1 MQTMRK
7 IDLSQLQGEVK
18 IPKYTLIL
26 CHRNPDPD
34 TLGSAFGLKAI
45 LEHYGSRVRVA
56 CCDKT
61 TRLCF
66 ITENA
71 DLDYQ
76 EDNYERIIAVDVA
89 SPTQLGELSFL
100 SGRVDL
106 TIDHHAMNTRFSDY
120 YEDLCS
126 ACSEIIFEL
135 ARELNILS
143 ELPKHFFESV
153 YAGISGDTGCFKY
166 SNTTKRTMEFGAE
179 IISYGIDFAE
189 INRLIFDT
197 KTLGEIKGQELAY
210 KNVKLLCGGKLAIV
224 LFTKQMRE
232 DNGISDEDI
241 GDIVNSIRSIEGVMV
256 AVSIKQ
262 ATNDENKYS
271 ISSRSN
277 CEADVSKACAKIG
290 GGGHIRAA
298 GCEINKPLNE
308 AVDILLDTIK
318 RVIPRITQ

>member
-1 MQTMRK
+1 MRRLNL
-7 IDLSQLQGEVK
+7 IDVQNEVK
-18 IPKYTLIL
+18 KPKYTLIL

-45 LEHYGSRVRVA
+45 LEHYGSSVRVA

-66 ITENA
+66 ITNNES
-71 DLDYQ
+71 LDYI
-76 EDNYERIIAVDVA
+76 EDSYERIIGVDVA
-89 SPTQLGELSFL
+89 SPMQLGELSYL
-100 SGRVDL
+100 SNKVDL

-120 YEDLCS
+120 YEDFCS
-126 ACSEIIFEL
+126 ACAEIIYEL
-135 ARELNILS
+135 ARELNILNQ
-143 ELPKHFFESV
+143 LPMHFFESV

-179 IISYGIDFAE
+179 IISYGIDFSE

-197 KTLGEIKGQELAY
+197 KTLGEIRGQELAY
-210 KNVKLLCGGKLAIV
+210 KNVKLLCDGKLAIV

-232 DNGISDEDI
+232 ENGITDEDI
-241 GDIVNSIRSIEGVMV
+241 GDIVNSIRSIEGVLV

-262 ATNDENKYS
+262 TTTDENKYS

-277 CEADVSKACAKIG
+277 CEIDVSKACASIG
-290 GGGHIRAA
+290 GGGHTCAA
-298 GCEINKPLNE
+298 GATLYANSPDKAFDEIAKLFRS
-308 AVDILLDTIK
+308 TIE
-318 RVIPRITQ
+318 

>member
-1 MQTMRK
+1 MKK
-7 IDLSQLQGEVK
+7 INISDLQNEVK
-18 IPKYTLIL
+18 IPKYTLVL

-61 TRLCF
+61 TRLGF

-71 DLDYQ
+71 SLDYI
-76 EDNYERIIAVDVA
+76 EDGYERIIAVDVA
-89 SPTQLGELSFL
+89 SPMQLGELEQL
-100 SGRVDL
+100 AQKVDL
-106 TIDHHAMNTRFSDY
+106 TIDHHSMNTRFSDY
-120 YEDLCS
+120 YEDFCS
-126 ACSEIIFEL
+126 ACCEIIFQL
-135 ARELNILS
+135 GKELNILNQ
-143 ELPKHFFESV
+143 LPKHFFESV

-166 SNTTKRTMEFGAE
+166 SNTTKRTMEYGAE

-210 KNVKLLCGGKLAIV
+210 KNVKLLCDGKLAIV
-224 LFTKQMRE
+224 LFTRQMRE
-232 DNGISDEDI
+232 ENGITDEDI
-241 GDIVNSIRSIEGVMV
+241 GDIVNCIRSIEGVNV
-256 AVSIKQ
+256 AVTIKQ
-262 ATNDENKYS
+262 TTTDENKYS

-277 CEADVSKACAKIG
+277 CEADVAKACAKIG

-298 GCEINKPLNE
+298 GATLYANSPQE
-308 AVDILLDTIK
+308 AFD
-318 RVIPRITQ
+318 VIAELFSETLK

>member
-1 MQTMRK
+1 MRTQMRM
-7 IDLSQLQGEVK
+7 LNLQDVQNEVK
-18 IPKYTLIL
+18 VPKYTLIL

-45 LEHYGSRVRVA
+45 LEHYGSKVKVA

-71 DLDYQ
+71 SLDYR
-76 EDNYERIIAVDVA
+76 EDSYERIIAVDVA
-89 SPTQLGELSFL
+89 SPMQLGELSFL
-100 SGRVDL
+100 ADKVDL
-106 TIDHHAMNTRFSDY
+106 IIDHHAMNTRFSDY
-120 YEDLCS
+120 YEDFCS
-126 ACSEIIFEL
+126 ACCEIIFEL
-135 ARELNILS
+135 AKKLNVLN

-166 SNTTKRTMEFGAE
+166 SNTTKRTMEYGAE

-197 KTLGEIKGQELAY
+197 KTLGEIRGQELAY
-210 KNVKLLCGGKLAIV
+210 KNVKLLCDGKLAIV

-232 DNGISDEDI
+232 ENGITDEDI

-262 ATNDENKYS
+262 TTNDENKYS

-277 CEADVSKACAKIG
+277 CDIDVSKACASIG

-298 GCEINKPLNE
+298 GATLIANSPEEAFNEIAKLFME
-308 AVDILLDTIK
+308 TI
-318 RVIPRITQ
+318 

>member
-1 MQTMRK
+1 MRK

-100 SGRVDL
+100 SDRVDL

-241 GDIVNSIRSIEGVMV
+241 GDIVNSIRSIEGVTV

-298 GCEINKPLNE
+298 GATLVAGSPEE
-308 AVDILLDTIK
+308 ALSTVTKLFEGII
-318 RVIPRITQ
+318 

>member
-100 SGRVDL
+100 SDRVDL

-241 GDIVNSIRSIEGVMV
+241 GDIVNSIRSIEGVTV

-298 GCEINKPLNE
+298 GATLVAGSPEE
-308 AVDILLDTIK
+308 ALSTVTKLFEGII
-318 RVIPRITQ
+318 

>member
-89 SPTQLGELSFL
+89 SPTQLGELSYL
-100 SGRVDL
+100 SDRVDL

-241 GDIVNSIRSIEGVMV
+241 GDIVNSIRSIEGVTV

-277 CEADVSKACAKIG
+277 CEADVSRACAKIG

-298 GCEINKPLNE
+298 GATLVAGSPEE
-308 AVDILLDTIK
+308 ALSTVTKLFEGII
-318 RVIPRITQ
+318 VF

>member
-100 SGRVDL
+100 SDRVDL

-241 GDIVNSIRSIEGVMV
+241 GDIVNSIRSIEGVTV

-277 CEADVSKACAKIG
+277 CEADVSRACAKIG

-298 GCEINKPLNE
+298 GATLVAGSPEE
-308 AVDILLDTIK
+308 ALSTVTKLFEGII
-318 RVIPRITQ
+318 

>member
-71 DLDYQ
+71 GLDYQ
-76 EDNYERIIAVDVA
+76 EDNYERTIAVDVA

-100 SGRVDL
+100 SDRVDL

-135 ARELNILS
+135 AKKLNILS

-210 KNVKLLCGGKLAIV
+210 KNVKFLCGGKLAIV

-241 GDIVNSIRSIEGVMV
+241 GDIVNSIRSIEGVTV

-277 CEADVSKACAKIG
+277 
-290 GGGHIRAA
+290 
-298 GCEINKPLNE
+298 
-308 AVDILLDTIK
+308 
-318 RVIPRITQ
+318 

>member
-89 SPTQLGELSFL
+89 SPTQLGELSYL
-100 SGRVDL
+100 SDRVDL

-241 GDIVNSIRSIEGVMV
+241 GDIVNSIRSIEGVTV

-277 CEADVSKACAKIG
+277 CEADVSRACAKIG

-298 GCEINKPLNE
+298 GATLVAGSPEE
-308 AVDILLDTIK
+308 ALSTVTKLFEGII
-318 RVIPRITQ
+318 

>member
-1 MQTMRK
+1 MRK

-89 SPTQLGELSFL
+89 SPTQLGELSYL
-100 SGRVDL
+100 SDRVDL

-241 GDIVNSIRSIEGVMV
+241 GDIVNSIRSIEGVTV

-277 CEADVSKACAKIG
+277 CEADVSRACAKIG

-298 GCEINKPLNE
+298 GATLVAGSPEE
-308 AVDILLDTIK
+308 ALSTVTKLFEGII
-318 RVIPRITQ
+318 

>member
-45 LEHYGSRVRVA
+45 LEHYGSSVRVA

-100 SGRVDL
+100 SDRVDL

-143 ELPKHFFESV
+143 EFPKHFFESV

-241 GDIVNSIRSIEGVMV
+241 GDIVNSIRSIEGVTV

-277 CEADVSKACAKIG
+277 CEADVSRACAKIG

-298 GCEINKPLNE
+298 GATLVAGSPEE
-308 AVDILLDTIK
+308 ALSTVTRLFEGII
-318 RVIPRITQ
+318 